1 MEPTEASEAGI
12 SRASS
17 EAISMINADVWASL
31 SPEQQAGVRAAVDHL
46 SGELARE
53 RERRRVVCI
62 DSEQQVFDAESR
74 TSGLSARLASL
85 QAEAEAA
92 TARAAEL
99 QQQLAGAE
107 TVRREADEARS
118 ACSAAVQRAESL
130 TAELADVQRRLDD
143 AEAAKDAAV
152 GKLEELERERLT
164 LALQLDEKSSL
175 ADCQTG
181 QIERLETERQHLEER
196 VHLLESQLAEQEQ
209 QNQQQPGV
217 AASSTAAGP
226 AESAAATAANEELLA
241 SLRAKLDNA
250 ESRAADLQARL
261 DAAASRSESDR
272 EERQQLEES
281 YQRQLLAER
290 AAAELCKTS
299 AEEQSAR
306 CAELSSA
313 AEGMRARLSEFGRE
327 RESIE
332 RRFSAQLSEAA
343 SRQSEL
349 EATVNQLRAQ
359 LDEAR
364 SEVDRLRAGIG
375 ALSEAEIERLAPA
388 AAATSRMLKRG
399 KTLTQIYAE
408 HVEVQGQL
416 SAARLEADKANLAVA
431 HILEEV
437 QAKVPVIR
445 RRQEECRRVRLSAV
459 QLAKRLDESVAQM
472 CDLKRTNEE
481 LERKAAFFERE
492 NARLKARAGDL
503 GEQVASLL
511 AKIESSGGRPLAE
524 SGSSEAEAA
533 QPEAGKKPADSQQQ
547 AALDLS
553 ALSEQPQSTQ
563 EVITSSLLTFA
574 DIRQLQQRN
583 ISLVEAS
590 RELAARLEVLERER
604 SDASELRVKLESAT
618 SELQLARSA
627 EKQHRDLLKVASQ
640 QRDMYKLL
648 LESARN
654 SSADPAA
661 AAASVPMETDQ
672 QQQQQQPQTTAASTT
687 LATSGVASDALS
699 SAHAEL
705 SKLRTE
711 LSSRDRQR
719 ATELNSARAQ
729 LLEAQRASARLSS
742 KLETAQRRA
751 ELGEAGCARYRREI
765 DILREMNEKYTG
777 MLAKHEQEAVR
788 LQSQLIERGQ
798 SVTRLEAQLELA
810 KQQAK
815 ALRASESRLTVECEQ
830 LRQDRL
836 RQGLLM
842 TSLQAVQVN
851 LEKRDQ
857 EVRQAAEA
865 RISAA
870 AERTTSLER
879 RLAEAE
885 SALAAER
892 SAAEAA
898 AASAARQLAESA
910 ERLAAA
916 VSRAKAAEERAAALV
931 ASSSGQQQSAVEQSE
946 AADKAESSQPEDNDQ
961 EKSSAIAAYKEELA
975 ELRERLKAMERDCE
989 LLRGQAENYRAMAEG
1004 AEARLTQQAE
1014 EHQTAV
1020 GDLERER
1027 QTLVSD
1033 RFKQTEEAHA
1043 MNADLRK
1050 QLHDRQQELQAAVE
1064 RRDAAVSAEDRAKA
1078 RATAEAAKAAEAAD
1092 KYQQELLL
1100 HAADAKAM
1108 QAIRA
1113 QLAEAE
1119 KTCAEAR
1126 EETRKSRAD
1135 YEKRIAA
1142 LTAEAQR
1149 LRASK
1154 TEAETRL
1161 TQLAA
1166 EFSDVRRRLLAAE
1179 EAGGAP
1185 AGKTGGDR
1193 RDSLA
1198 LEDRARQVAEYQA
1211 EAARAEACR
1220 LSRQLESTRAALD
1233 EARSALAASAAVPSR
1248 QLADADERAELVRAR
1263 EQINLLTESNRL
1275 LRQDE
1280 ARWRAR
1286 TGELSSRADEL
1297 AAQLAPL
1304 RAQLAAAAT
1313 QQAEAEESARLLTE
1327 ERNRWR
1333 DRCQELLEKTERMDA
1348 DQYKQ
1353 ACSERDALQTQVE
1366 SLKEEVDALNSDIA
1380 DLNNQL
1386 EETSEKYEA
1395 LTEES
1400 KATQDRLASVTSE
1413 RDDID
1418 QVLAQKVKELE
1429 ELAADRDRL
1438 ARTLEE
1444 QRERYKR
1451 VQEVAR
1457 KYKQEAVELR
1467 SGRDGGESEL
1477 AKLNQKRPRQEAAE
1491 GGDDA
1496 PQSAPSEAEMEQAAE
1511 AAELAE
1517 DAQLQPEAEVDQP
1530 EVAAELNLEEFVGMM
1545 SEEAG
1550 ADEAERLGEEL
1561 ADEPEAAA
1569 EDFAEVV
1576 HDEDENAAMRAEPP
1590 SEHGGQ
1596 DDVIVLDDEEDD
1608 VDNDKEQPHEEAQ
1621 EADDEAGE
1629 EAVPEDEPAGSAN
1642 ADETSQCDAGG
1653 EEFDGAGDSGT
1664 GEYGGGAEDH
1674 EGRTDSASAAPGEL
1688 TITSADARD
1697 GWDFDCAGRCRGRC
1711 RVCSACTA
1719 PRLGPAD
1726 DAADHGRHSRR
1737 HRQRGGSRRRCRGPR
1752 RRAAAA
1758 RLRSWSKRK
1767 PTDDSTKAAAMIWR

>member
-1 MEPTEASEAGI
+1 SASAPDEEAGPTSSSMEPTEASEAGI

-777 MLAKHEQEAVR
+777 MLAKHEQEASHIRRCDLAAHRAACRERQVACVFCSASVPYRQLNFHYLFGCSNFPMPCPHRCGRVLAGHQR
-788 LQSQLIERGQ
+788 LHEHVDRACPLTLVLCPFASFGCPAANRHRRDLGRHVAEAHSYHLQLLWQQQQHPHQQQQQQQQQRATTADLNCMLDKLVVNLQQPMQSQQ
-798 SVTRLEAQLELA
+798 QQMYAAQ
-810 KQQAK
+810 QQ
-815 ALRASESRLTVECEQ
+815 Q
-830 LRQDRL
+830 Q
-836 RQGLLM
+836 Q
-842 TSLQAVQVN
+842 
-851 LEKRDQ
+851 
-857 EVRQAAEA
+857 
-865 RISAA
+865 
-870 AERTTSLER
+870 
-879 RLAEAE
+879 
-885 SALAAER
+885 
-892 SAAEAA
+892 
-898 AASAARQLAESA
+898 
-910 ERLAAA
+910 
-916 VSRAKAAEERAAALV
+916 AAALRNLLH
-931 ASSSGQQQSAVEQSE
+931 QQQ
-946 AADKAESSQPEDNDQ
+946 
-961 EKSSAIAAYKEELA
+961 
-975 ELRERLKAMERDCE
+975 
-989 LLRGQAENYRAMAEG
+989 
-1004 AEARLTQQAE
+1004 QQ
-1014 EHQTAV
+1014 
-1020 GDLERER
+1020 
-1027 QTLVSD
+1027 
-1033 RFKQTEEAHA
+1033 
-1043 MNADLRK
+1043 
-1050 QLHDRQQELQAAVE
+1050 QQQQQQ
-1064 RRDAAVSAEDRAKA
+1064 
-1078 RATAEAAKAAEAAD
+1078 
-1092 KYQQELLL
+1092 YQQY
-1100 HAADAKAM
+1100 
-1108 QAIRA
+1108 Q
-1113 QLAEAE
+1113 
-1119 KTCAEAR
+1119 
-1126 EETRKSRAD
+1126 
-1135 YEKRIAA
+1135 
-1142 LTAEAQR
+1142 
-1149 LRASK
+1149 
-1154 TEAETRL
+1154 
-1161 TQLAA
+1161 
-1166 EFSDVRRRLLAAE
+1166 
-1179 EAGGAP
+1179 P
-1185 AGKTGGDR
+1185 A
-1193 RDSLA
+1193 
-1198 LEDRARQVAEYQA
+1198 
-1211 EAARAEACR
+1211 
-1220 LSRQLESTRAALD
+1220 
-1233 EARSALAASAAVPSR
+1233 
-1248 QLADADERAELVRAR
+1248 
-1263 EQINLLTESNRL
+1263 
-1275 LRQDE
+1275 
-1280 ARWRAR
+1280 WR
-1286 TGELSSRADEL
+1286 
-1297 AAQLAPL
+1297 
-1304 RAQLAAAAT
+1304 
-1313 QQAEAEESARLLTE
+1313 
-1327 ERNRWR
+1327 
-1333 DRCQELLEKTERMDA
+1333 
-1348 DQYKQ
+1348 
-1353 ACSERDALQTQVE
+1353 
-1366 SLKEEVDALNSDIA
+1366 
-1380 DLNNQL
+1380 
-1386 EETSEKYEA
+1386 
-1395 LTEES
+1395 
-1400 KATQDRLASVTSE
+1400 
-1413 RDDID
+1413 
-1418 QVLAQKVKELE
+1418 
-1429 ELAADRDRL
+1429 
-1438 ARTLEE
+1438 
-1444 QRERYKR
+1444 
-1451 VQEVAR
+1451 
-1457 KYKQEAVELR
+1457 
-1467 SGRDGGESEL
+1467 
-1477 AKLNQKRPRQEAAE
+1477 
-1491 GGDDA
+1491 
-1496 PQSAPSEAEMEQAAE
+1496 
-1511 AAELAE
+1511 
-1517 DAQLQPEAEVDQP
+1517 
-1530 EVAAELNLEEFVGMM
+1530 
-1545 SEEAG
+1545 
-1550 ADEAERLGEEL
+1550 
-1561 ADEPEAAA
+1561 
-1569 EDFAEVV
+1569 
-1576 HDEDENAAMRAEPP
+1576 
-1590 SEHGGQ
+1590 
-1596 DDVIVLDDEEDD
+1596 
-1608 VDNDKEQPHEEAQ
+1608 
-1621 EADDEAGE
+1621 
-1629 EAVPEDEPAGSAN
+1629 
-1642 ADETSQCDAGG
+1642 
-1653 EEFDGAGDSGT
+1653 
-1664 GEYGGGAEDH
+1664 
-1674 EGRTDSASAAPGEL
+1674 
-1688 TITSADARD
+1688 
-1697 GWDFDCAGRCRGRC
+1697 
-1711 RVCSACTA
+1711 
-1719 PRLGPAD
+1719 
-1726 DAADHGRHSRR
+1726 
-1737 HRQRGGSRRRCRGPR
+1737 
-1752 RRAAAA
+1752 
-1758 RLRSWSKRK
+1758 
-1767 PTDDSTKAAAMIWR
+1767 

>member
-1 MEPTEASEAGI
+1 SASAPDEEAGPTSSSMEPTEASEAGI

-164 LALQLDEKSSL
+164 LALQLDE
-175 ADCQTG
+175 
-181 QIERLETERQHLEER
+181 
-196 VHLLESQLAEQEQ
+196 
-209 QNQQQPGV
+209 N
-217 AASSTAAGP
+217 
-226 AESAAATAANEELLA
+226 
-241 SLRAKLDNA
+241 
-250 ESRAADLQARL
+250 
-261 DAAASRSESDR
+261 ESDR

-343 SRQSEL
+343 GRQSEL

-533 QPEAGKKPADSQQQ
+533 QPEAGKEPADSQQQ

-751 ELGEAGCARYRREI
+751 ELGEGGCARYRREI

-870 AERTTSLER
+870 AERTASLER

-931 ASSSGQQQSAVEQSE
+931 ASSTSSSAGQQQSAVEQSE
-946 AADKAESSQPEDNDQ
+946 AADKAESSQPEDDDQ

-1004 AEARLTQQAE
+1004 AEARLTQEAE

-1020 GDLERER
+1020 GEFEARLRERQESIDYYRLERER

-1166 EFSDVRRRLLAAE
+1166 EFSD
-1179 EAGGAP
+1179 
-1185 AGKTGGDR
+1185 
-1193 RDSLA
+1193 
-1198 LEDRARQVAEYQA
+1198 
-1211 EAARAEACR
+1211 
-1220 LSRQLESTRAALD
+1220 
-1233 EARSALAASAAVPSR
+1233 
-1248 QLADADERAELVRAR
+1248 
-1263 EQINLLTESNRL
+1263 
-1275 LRQDE
+1275 
-1280 ARWRAR
+1280 
-1286 TGELSSRADEL
+1286 
-1297 AAQLAPL
+1297 
-1304 RAQLAAAAT
+1304 
-1313 QQAEAEESARLLTE
+1313 
-1327 ERNRWR
+1327 
-1333 DRCQELLEKTERMDA
+1333 
-1348 DQYKQ
+1348 
-1353 ACSERDALQTQVE
+1353 
-1366 SLKEEVDALNSDIA
+1366 
-1380 DLNNQL
+1380 
-1386 EETSEKYEA
+1386 
-1395 LTEES
+1395 
-1400 KATQDRLASVTSE
+1400 
-1413 RDDID
+1413 
-1418 QVLAQKVKELE
+1418 
-1429 ELAADRDRL
+1429 
-1438 ARTLEE
+1438 
-1444 QRERYKR
+1444 
-1451 VQEVAR
+1451 
-1457 KYKQEAVELR
+1457 
-1467 SGRDGGESEL
+1467 
-1477 AKLNQKRPRQEAAE
+1477 
-1491 GGDDA
+1491 
-1496 PQSAPSEAEMEQAAE
+1496 
-1511 AAELAE
+1511 
-1517 DAQLQPEAEVDQP
+1517 
-1530 EVAAELNLEEFVGMM
+1530 
-1545 SEEAG
+1545 
-1550 ADEAERLGEEL
+1550 
-1561 ADEPEAAA
+1561 
-1569 EDFAEVV
+1569 
-1576 HDEDENAAMRAEPP
+1576 
-1590 SEHGGQ
+1590 
-1596 DDVIVLDDEEDD
+1596 
-1608 VDNDKEQPHEEAQ
+1608 
-1621 EADDEAGE
+1621 
-1629 EAVPEDEPAGSAN
+1629 
-1642 ADETSQCDAGG
+1642 
-1653 EEFDGAGDSGT
+1653 
-1664 GEYGGGAEDH
+1664 
-1674 EGRTDSASAAPGEL
+1674 
-1688 TITSADARD
+1688 
-1697 GWDFDCAGRCRGRC
+1697 
-1711 RVCSACTA
+1711 
-1719 PRLGPAD
+1719 
-1726 DAADHGRHSRR
+1726 
-1737 HRQRGGSRRRCRGPR
+1737 
-1752 RRAAAA
+1752 
-1758 RLRSWSKRK
+1758 
-1767 PTDDSTKAAAMIWR
+1767 